1 MMLATIPNHPNI
13 AGTTSWEINSI
24 EYASVPMENKIC
36 ANEKLEL
43 FVLRILR
50 PNSIKEFFFGIT
62 STWILFCYV
71 EKSPVVLFI
80 VELDQA
86 FSYSKGDPNHSKY

>member
-1 MMLATIPNHPNI
+1 MLATIPNHPII
-13 AGTTSWEINSI
+13 AGTNPYVINRI

-50 PNSIKEFFFGIT
+50 PNSINEFFSASLVPGY
-62 STWILFCYV
+62 C
-71 EKSPVVLFI
+71 
-80 VELDQA
+80 
-86 FSYSKGDPNHSKY
+86 FSNLRIYQ